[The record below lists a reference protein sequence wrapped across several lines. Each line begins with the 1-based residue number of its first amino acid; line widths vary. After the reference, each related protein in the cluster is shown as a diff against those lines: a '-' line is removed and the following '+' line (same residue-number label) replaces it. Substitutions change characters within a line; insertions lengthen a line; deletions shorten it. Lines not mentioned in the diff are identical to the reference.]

1 LALTALSK
9 KIDFTDLFGDI
20 TEAQHLASQFK
31 KARNAKL
38 EIELI
43 NSISFW
49 TWIKELAPIKTK
61 PEITLKGPAYRLTY
75 GWSPLSILGS
85 ISDGGRFNVGGAQL
99 CPELPDVKKI
109 GALYMAST
117 LACCYREIAANPAGK
132 ADEYELTPTRTYH
145 LWDLSKVIIELN
157 RPGLEDLVKTVPFEA
172 IWGYQKVP
180 MIPQLLAQYLH
191 RLGGDGIAFTS
202 TKDPAALNYCFFFKN
217 EDEASA
223 GFRTRRLN

>member
-1 LALTALSK
+1 MKKRNRQAGHRKPSGRSKPRPNLALTAFSK

-132 ADEYELTPTRTYH
+132 ADEYELTLRGATIFDGSTV
-145 LWDLSKVIIELN
+145 SII
-157 RPGLEDLVKTVPFEA
+157 
-172 IWGYQKVP
+172 
-180 MIPQLLAQYLH
+180 
-191 RLGGDGIAFTS
+191 DGQ
-202 TKDPAALNYCFFFKN
+202 
-217 EDEASA
+217 
-223 GFRTRRLN
+223 